1 MASELRK
8 AVTLFRPRLADL
20 LVTIRTAAADSKNVS
35 FGEHALDRMEERGF
49 TTLDVLRILR
59 SGDIDDLP
67 EAGRQKGEWKCKII
81 ARLRGSRDAGVITI
95 VMITG
100 RLFVK
105 TVEWEDL

>member
-1 MASELRK
+1 MAIEPRK
-8 AVTLFRPRLADL
+8 VVTAFRPRTADMLA
-20 LVTIRTAAADSKNVS
+20 TIRTAAADSKNVM
-35 FGEHALDRMEERGF
+35 FGDHALDRMEERGI
-49 TTLDVLRILR
+49 TTLDALRILR
-59 SGDIDDLP
+59 TGDIDEPP
-67 EAGRQKGEWKCKII
+67 EPGRQKGEWKCKVT